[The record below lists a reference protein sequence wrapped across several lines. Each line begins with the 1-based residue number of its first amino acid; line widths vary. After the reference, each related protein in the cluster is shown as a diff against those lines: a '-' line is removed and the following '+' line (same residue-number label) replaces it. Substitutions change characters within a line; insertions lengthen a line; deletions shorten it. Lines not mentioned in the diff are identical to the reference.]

1 VTNADFWVTESRN
14 GKLARNIK
22 VKGEVESIS
31 SGRQRELFLY
41 RWRVPVKVLLIM
53 SLRTCFRAH
62 KSDSSS
68 TELYLRS
75 DDMLHEDQEG
85 SVRWC
90 KGKGDIPV

>member
-1 VTNADFWVTESRN
+1 MKNAEFWLTESRN

-31 SGRQRELFLY
+31 SGQRELFLY
-41 RWRVPVKVLLIM
+41 RWSVSVKVLLIT

-68 TELYLRS
+68 TGSFMRS
-75 DDMLHEDQEG
+75 DDMLHKDQ
-85 SVRWC
+85 
-90 KGKGDIPV
+90 